1 MISSQPIKVI
11 IDTNLWISFL
21 IGKELA
27 NLQTLIVSGNV
38 QVILCEQIKAEITAV
53 TQRPKLIKYFSPEKV
68 KELLDILTVIG
79 LLVEIKF
86 QVFICRDEK
95 DNFLLAL
102 AQDSQAQFLIT
113 GDADLLILKE
123 FKETKIVTYQNFLR
137 QINFS

>member
-79 LLVEIKF
+79 LLVEIKS